1 MGIAFALLVIMHL
14 AAVSCSSLYRI
25 RREDE
30 NGRDGGSGES
40 DADDTSLLG
49 VIPSVAPLIPLRFS
63 FLTTASGNDGGLE
76 YVQSSIPALEL
87 AVRHINANSSVLP
100 RFNLSYEL
108 QELEVYAS
116 ELSLLDKCDYPTLE

>member
-1 MGIAFALLVIMHL
+1 MGIAFVLLMIMHL
-14 AAVSCSSLYRI
+14 AAVNCSPLYRI

-49 VIPSVAPLIPLRFS
+49 VIPSIAPLIPLRFS
-63 FLTTASGNDGGLE
+63 FLTTASGDDSGLE
-76 YVQSSIPALEL
+76 YVQSS
-87 AVRHINANSSVLP
+87 INANSSVLP

-108 QELEVYAS
+108 QELEVYAN
-116 ELSLLDKCDYPTLE
+116 ELSLLDK